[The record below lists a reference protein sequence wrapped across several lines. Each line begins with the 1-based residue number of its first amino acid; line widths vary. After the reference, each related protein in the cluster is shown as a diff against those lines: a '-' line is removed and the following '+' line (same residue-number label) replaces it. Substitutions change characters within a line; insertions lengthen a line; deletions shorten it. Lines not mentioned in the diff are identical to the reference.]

1 MADTYTPNLNLT
13 LPEVGSSSDTW
24 GTKLNADLTALDDL
38 FPSGDLAVANGG
50 TGASDAATA
59 RTNLGCG
66 TVATQAA
73 TSMVVYG
80 RFSPVKQALGSGSG
94 ARTIN
99 LASGEYVTATATG
112 TTTWTFTGAPA
123 STYGGG
129 FILELTN
136 GGAYSQS
143 FPGVYFPG
151 GYAPSLTASGTDV
164 MVFLWNGSVWR
175 GIVAMRDSK

>member
-1 MADTYTPNLNLT
+1 MADTYTTNLT
-13 LPEVGSSSDTW
+13 LTKPEVGASSDTW
-24 GTKLNADLTALDDL
+24 GTKLNDNFDGLDDL
-38 FPSGDLAVANGG
+38 FPSGDLAVVNGG

-66 TVATQAA
+66 TIATQSA
-73 TSMVVYG
+73 TNATLYG
-80 RFSPVKQALGSGSG
+80 RFQPIRQAMGSGSG
-94 ARTIN
+94 SRTIN

-112 TTTWTFTGAPA
+112 TTTWTISGAP
-123 STYGGG
+123 SSSYGGG

-143 FPGVYFPG
+143 FPNVRWPG
-151 GYAPSLTASGTDV
+151 GYAPTFTSSGTDV
-164 MVFLWNGSVWR
+164 VVFLWNGSIWR